1 MDTSVYVTLSRQ
13 SGLANELQA
22 VANNVANMSTA
33 GYRREGLVFAEMVE
47 ALEVEGGSVA
57 MTDAHAR
64 ITAMSQGALAA
75 TGGQFDLAIDGPG
88 FFMVETQDG
97 PRLTRAGAF
106 TPNEGGELVNMGGHR
121 LLDEGGAPIFVPP
134 DAKQVAIAGD
144 GTLTADGVAMAR
156 VGRVAVDDPSA
167 LTRQDGVLFRTDAP
181 LRPVEDGEIRQG
193 FLEGSNVNAVAE
205 ISRMIEVQRAYEA
218 GQKLLDRE
226 DERIRQVIDTLAAR

>member
-13 SGLANELQA
+13 NGLANELQA
-22 VANNVANMSTA
+22 VAHNIANMSTT
-33 GYRREGLVFAEMVE
+33 GYRREGVVFAEMVQ
-47 ALEVEGGSVA
+47 ALEAEGGSVA

-64 ITAMSQGALAA
+64 ITGMGQGAMAA

-88 FFMVETQDG
+88 FFMVETIDG

-106 TPNEGGELVNMGGHR
+106 TPNEGGELVDMAGRR

-134 DAKQVAIAGD
+134 DAINIAVAGD
-144 GTLTADGVAMAR
+144 GSVSADGQPLAR
-156 VGRVAVDDPSA
+156 IGLFVVDDPTA
-167 LTRQDGVLFRTDAP
+167 LSREDGVLFRSAVDP
-181 LRPVEDGEIRQG
+181 RPAEDGAIRQG

-205 ISRMIEVQRAYEA
+205 MSRMIEVQRAYEA
-218 GQKLLDRE
+218 GQRLMDKE